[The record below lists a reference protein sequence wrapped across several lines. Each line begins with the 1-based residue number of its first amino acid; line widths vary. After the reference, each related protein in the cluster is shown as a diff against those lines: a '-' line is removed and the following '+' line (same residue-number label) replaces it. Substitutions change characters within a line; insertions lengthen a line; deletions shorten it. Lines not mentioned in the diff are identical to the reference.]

1 MLRHLARFF
10 LAAAF
15 LAAQTAGVAHQAWH
29 DAAPVVAHADELA
42 SDGKA
47 PQKNLLCDFHTAL
60 SAVLGAVDGT
70 HHAVAPAVQAAVA
83 FARRDFEASGLSGL
97 VPHSRDPPALL

>member
-1 MLRHLARFF
+1 MLQSLARLF

-29 DAAPVVAHADELA
+29 DAAPVIAHADEV
-42 SDGKA
+42 SDQGKA

-60 SAVLGAVDGT
+60 SAVLGALDGSS
-70 HHAVAPAVQAAVA
+70 HAAAPQVQSAIA
-83 FARRDFEASGLSGL
+83 FAGGDVSVTARSSLAPR
-97 VPHSRDPPALL
+97 SRAPPALL

>member
-29 DAAPVVAHADELA
+29 DAAPVVAHADEA
-42 SDGKA
+42 AGEGKA

-60 SAVLGAVDGT
+60 SAVLGAVDAT
-70 HHAVAPAVQAAVA
+70 HHAVAPDLQTAIA
-83 FARRDFEASGLSGL
+83 FARADVSASGLSRL
-97 VPHSRDPPALL
+97 APRSRGPPALL